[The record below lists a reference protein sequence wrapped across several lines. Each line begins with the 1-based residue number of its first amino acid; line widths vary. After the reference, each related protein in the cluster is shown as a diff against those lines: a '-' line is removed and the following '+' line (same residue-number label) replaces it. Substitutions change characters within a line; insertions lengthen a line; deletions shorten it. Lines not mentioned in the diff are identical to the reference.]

1 MPLDVKSAVADALME
16 MITRRGADK
25 ITVKDLVEACGISR
39 QTFYYHFRDITDVVE
54 WAAHRAGERIL
65 EESLRAQSPQEA
77 LRQFVGFT
85 ADSWLLIQ
93 RLLCSQRRDAME
105 RIMLQSVRGY
115 LQDLMERRQGG
126 PALSREDWE
135 AMLDFYACGVT
146 GLLLKHCGRRDLD
159 QAQLADQICRLLSEQ
174 RLHPPKT

>member
-54 WAAHRAGERIL
+54 WAARRAGERIL

-85 ADSWLLIQ
+85 AASNYKKTVE
-93 RLLCSQRRDAME
+93 SK
-105 RIMLQSVRGY
+105 RG
-115 LQDLMERRQGG
+115 G
-126 PALSREDWE
+126 
-135 AMLDFYACGVT
+135 
-146 GLLLKHCGRRDLD
+146 K
-159 QAQLADQICRLLSEQ
+159 
-174 RLHPPKT
+174 

>member
-1 MPLDVKSAVADALME
+1 MPLDVKSAVAAALAE
-16 MITRRGADK
+16 MIKHRSADK
-25 ITVKDLVEACGISR
+25 ITVKDLVEECGISR
-39 QTFYYHFRDITDVVE
+39 QTFYYHFRDITDVME
-54 WAAHRAGERIL
+54 WAAQQAGQRVL
-65 EESLRAQSPQEA
+65 AESLQAASPQEA
-77 LRQFVGFT
+77 LGRFVSFT
-85 ADSWLLIQ
+85 VESWPLI
-93 RLLCSQRRDAME
+93 RRMLASQRRDAME

-174 RLHPPKT
+174 MLHPPKT